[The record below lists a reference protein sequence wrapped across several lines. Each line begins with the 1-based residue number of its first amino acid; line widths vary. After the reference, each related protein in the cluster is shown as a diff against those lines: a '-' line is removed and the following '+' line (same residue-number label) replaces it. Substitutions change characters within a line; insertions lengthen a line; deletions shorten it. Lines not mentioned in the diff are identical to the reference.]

1 MVVMDVETQEVLHT
15 FQYSNMIS
23 EPSPYNPNLI
33 YYKFGTKFYQY
44 DMSTNQSSEINLSIP
59 LPDTV
64 RVKDMQWVEL
74 KSGEKAGKKVLAM
87 VTQYGEYILYDPTDQ
102 WLSFIELEIEPAPV
116 RIQAIKTGMDGR
128 IYLGGYQRGM
138 SIYNPFTNKV
148 DLNISS
154 FPQPEGIGFLNDM
167 AYYGTYVGAVMYRF
181 DPTKPV
187 LLNQNPEMVYD
198 IKNEQDRPFA
208 ITSGNNKV
216 FVGTVP
222 DYGVLGG
229 TLAIYDEATD
239 TWSQYNNVVE
249 DQSIIGL
256 AYKDGLL
263 YGSTTVWGGLGSEP
277 TAKQA
282 KIFIWDVDK
291 NIKVDEFTL
300 DIPGIDEVPRMIGE
314 IAFGPDGLLWGIV
327 DGTIFAINVDTKE
340 IVKSKLIYPSLYN
353 TSKWKAYD
361 LRWSPDGMIY
371 TTLSRKILV
380 IDPETLQYK
389 VIESGFVNDMTLG
402 MDGSIYYAPEAGT
415 TIARIAVPETD
426 ATLSA
431 IYLDEVLLKDFSPGK
446 LTYHVAVEEVKTV
459 KATTT
464 QSKAIATV
472 IQEGSFTQPTVIQV
486 VGSDGKS
493 KLEYTIHWEKAQGGK
508 LFISTSP
515 TISVGSELQ
524 VALKVENAADL
535 YSIEAIIHY
544 DPTTLQIQD
553 IQPSEVFKNGNEVF
567 LKYTDEPMGTIH
579 MIVSQLGEHTVN
591 GNIEIANVVFKAS
604 DKEGNTKLTLDK
616 SSLTARIDADETG
629 TIYPLE
635 EEQELTIMLLEEYE
649 DVNKDGKIDILD
661 FITVAKK
668 IGVPVTDENRNLDI
682 NGDGKID
689 IADLGLIALKI
700 LA

>member
-1 MVVMDVETQEVLHT
+1 
-15 FQYSNMIS
+15 
-23 EPSPYNPNLI
+23 
-33 YYKFGTKFYQY
+33 
-44 DMSTNQSSEINLSIP
+44 
-59 LPDTV
+59 
-64 RVKDMQWVEL
+64 
-74 KSGEKAGKKVLAM
+74 
-87 VTQYGEYILYDPTDQ
+87 
-102 WLSFIELEIEPAPV
+102 
-116 RIQAIKTGMDGR
+116 
-128 IYLGGYQRGM
+128 
-138 SIYNPFTNKV
+138 
-148 DLNISS
+148 
-154 FPQPEGIGFLNDM
+154 M

-446 LTYHVAVEEVKTV
+446 LTYYVAVEEVKTV

-493 KLEYTIHWEKAQGGK
+493 KLEYTIHWEKAQGSK

-515 TISVGSELQ
+515 TMSVGSELQ
-524 VALKVENAADL
+524 VALKVEDAADL

-635 EEQELTIMLLEEYE
+635 EDQELTSMILEEYE

-668 IGVPVTDENRNLDI
+668 IGAPVTDENRNLDI